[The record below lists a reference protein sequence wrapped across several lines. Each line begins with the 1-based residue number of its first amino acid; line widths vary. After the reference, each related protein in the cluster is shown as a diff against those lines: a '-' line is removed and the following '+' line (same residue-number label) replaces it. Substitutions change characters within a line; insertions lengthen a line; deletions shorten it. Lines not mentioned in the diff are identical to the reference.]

1 MLFPNPVQEFVTL
14 AINSPTT
21 AAVSITLTDALGR
34 LLSARHFTVGNG
46 QTSHNQDTSALI
58 PGMYFMEI
66 KVGDQLIAKKIIK
79 N

>member
-1 MLFPNPVQEFVTL
+1 V
-14 AINSPTT
+14 
-21 AAVSITLTDALGR
+21 TDALGR
-34 LLSARHFTVGNG
+34 LLSARHFSVGNG